1 MLDKTIKYYGVVMV
15 KTRAPEIE
23 VSLPEGYSLVKYKN
37 GDEVHWADI
46 EVSVEEFESI
56 EESVKYF
63 KKEYKE
69 DIEALSERCLF
80 VEYKGEKVGTATAWY
95 GDHLGEKAPRIH
107 WVGVKPEHQGKGICK
122 YLIQAVLEVYEKH
135 NESPVYL
142 TTQTWSYKAI
152 NIYQQYGF
160 TRNDIGDRNQVSG
173 SQGSFDVNYEKA
185 WLLIDKKIEDYN

>member
-15 KTRAPEIE
+15 KTKPSNIE
-23 VSLPEGYSLVKYKN
+23 VSLPEGYSLVKYKK
-37 GDEVHWADI
+37 GDEIYWADI
-46 EVSVEEFESI
+46 EVSVEEFDST
-56 EESVKYF
+56 EESVEYF

-69 DIEALSERCLF
+69 DIKALSERCLF
-80 VEYKGEKVGTATAWY
+80 VEFNAEKIGTATAWH
-95 GDHLGEKAPRIH
+95 GNHLGEKAPRIH

-152 NIYQQYGF
+152 NIYQKYGF
-160 TRNDIGDRNQVSG
+160 TRYDLGDNNQVFG
-173 SQGSFDVNYEKA
+173 SQGSFDVNYKDA
-185 WLLIDKKIEDYN
+185 WLLIDKKIEEHT